1 MQEFKD
7 KLVYLE
13 RQHDKGG
20 IDDTIMDINSSSVGS
35 EGSKKG
41 YFKLMEGRID
51 TRLRASLHDNLQLR
65 RFKSSISASNVKR
78 TFSRDL
84 FHVDR
89 GKLRARHE
97 QR

>member
-1 MQEFKD
+1 M
-7 KLVYLE
+7 VYLE
-13 RQHDKGG
+13 RQHDKVDSG
-20 IDDTIMDINSSSVGS
+20 DEIMNINASSVGS
-35 EGSKKG
+35 EASKKG
-41 YFKLMEGRID
+41 HFRLMEGRID
-51 TRLRASLHDNLQLR
+51 TRIRASLHDNLQLR
-65 RFKSSISASNVKR
+65 RFKGSISASNVKR

>member
-1 MQEFKD
+1 M
-7 KLVYLE
+7 VYLE
-13 RQHDKGG
+13 RQHEKVG
-20 IDDTIMDINSSSVGS
+20 IGDAIMDINASSVGS
-35 EGSKKG
+35 EENKKD
-41 YFKLMEGRID
+41 YLKLMKGRID
-51 TRLRASLHDNLQLR
+51 TRLRTSLHDNLQLR
-65 RFKSSISASNVKR
+65 RFKGSISASNVKR